1 MKSIKNFVVPIQI
14 IMLFMVP
21 AVMLMFVI
29 CTIAG
34 LVTFMSSQTFLEF
47 IRSGPGTLIEI
58 SLYLIFMF
66 VVGNYM
72 WED

>member
-1 MKSIKNFVVPIQI
+1 MNAIKNFVVPIQI
-14 IMLFMVP
+14 IMLFIVP
-21 AVMLMFVI
+21 AAMLMFVI

>member
-1 MKSIKNFVVPIQI
+1 
-14 IMLFMVP
+14 
-21 AVMLMFVI
+21 
-29 CTIAG
+29 
-34 LVTFMSSQTFLEF
+34 VTFMSSQTFLEF

>member
-1 MKSIKNFVVPIQI
+1 MNAIKNFVVPIQI
-14 IMLFMVP
+14 IMLFIVP